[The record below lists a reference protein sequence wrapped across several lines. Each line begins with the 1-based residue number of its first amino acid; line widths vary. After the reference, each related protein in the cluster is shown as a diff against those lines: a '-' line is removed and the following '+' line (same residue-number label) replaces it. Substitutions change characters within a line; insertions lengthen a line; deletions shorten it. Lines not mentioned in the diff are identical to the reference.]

1 MTDRIEVDYAQL
13 EKIVQQLRGRNDDLE
28 QHYNQLLSKLREL
41 ETQWEGKAADKFF
54 NEMADKALPAYRRLV
69 NALTQ
74 TQNALGQVSNVMR
87 TAEEQ
92 ASNLFKGAGGG
103 SGVGGG
109 FGAGAGGGF
118 GGIGGGFGAGAGG
131 GFGGIGGGFGAGG
144 GGIIGRIIGAPNLKF
159 GSIQMGDFPNSR
171 FPTQTDIL
179 RMYLGKQLTFDEADV
194 LMKVASKDPVWQ
206 NRVEFEGK
214 LFEKELFKG
223 SFALY
228 ENVIGNE
235 NANLRFSMFSG
246 EAEAKFRGKVGLD
259 GIDIGVEANAG
270 VYVARLQGMAEIN
283 GFKAMGDAYVGATA
297 SGSAAVVFNPM
308 EGDVKFVAKGE
319 AFIGAEA
326 KGSVG
331 YSNDFFGVELQGSV
345 SAGAGVRGQFDVGMN
360 NGKLM
365 MDIGVLGSLGVGGG
379 AGVRVNV
386 DLYKVADV
394 VTDNLGD
401 AVVGAGEFISDVGG
415 GISKLGNAISDL
427 F

>member
-69 NALTQ
+69 NALSQ
-74 TQNALGQVSNVMR
+74 TQNALGQVANVMR

-103 SGVGGG
+103 GVGGG
-109 FGAGAGGGF
+109 FGGGAGGGF
-118 GGIGGGFGAGAGG
+118 GGIGGG
-131 GFGGIGGGFGAGG
+131 GFGAGG
-144 GGIIGRIIGAPNLKF
+144 GGGMIGRIIGASNLKF

-206 NRVEFEGK
+206 NMVEFEGK

-270 VYVARLQGMAEIN
+270 VYIARLQGMAELN

-360 NGKLM
+360 DGKLT
-365 MDIGVLGSLGVGGG
+365 MDIGVLGSLGIGGG
-379 AGVRVNV
+379 AGVKVNV
-386 DLYKVADV
+386 DLYKVADA
-394 VTDNLGD
+394 VTDNIGD